1 VYPGCNKSG
10 VIYDETRYMKDKC
23 EVIKGRGVAPGY
35 GEGRALVSRSP
46 FMFAHGVEPKTG
58 NVIDIRS
65 DMLGENIRG
74 RVFVFPHGKGSTTGS
89 AWFLETIRQGN
100 GPAAVINLET
110 EPIIATAL
118 IMARLLY
125 GITIPLVD
133 RLEKDISSLVTSST
147 MIYVNGTTGEI
158 RYEEGPII

>member
-1 VYPGCNKSG
+1 
-10 VIYDETRYMKDKC
+10 MKDKC
-23 EVIKGRGVAPGY
+23 EVIKGRGVTPGY
-35 GEGRALVSRSP
+35 GEGRALVSHSP

-65 DMLGENIRG
+65 DMLRENIKG
-74 RVFVFPHGKGSTTGS
+74 RVLVFPYGKGSTTGS

-100 GPAAVINLET
+100 GPAAIINLET

-133 RLEKDISSLVTSST
+133 RLEKDFSSLVTNNT

-158 RYEEGPII
+158 WYEDGPIKGTF